1 MNEDILIVSSDKG
14 VIPRIQK
21 FVDIVG
27 RTCQSKILIISLEEY
42 DHGLDHPDFFIFDD
56 LYNLPVKSL
65 DDTKITSSDF
75 KFRKKQ
81 YWQKGRW

>member
-14 VIPRIQK
+14 IVPRIRQ

-27 RTCQSKILIISLEEY
+27 RTCQSKILVISLEEY

-56 LYNLPVKSL
+56 LYNLPVKSSEVK
-65 DDTKITSSDF
+65 TTSSDF
-75 KFRKKQ
+75 KFRKKK

>member
-27 RTCQSKILIISLEEY
+27 RTCQSKILVISLEEY
-42 DHGLDHPDFFIFDD
+42 DHGLDHPDFLIFDD
-56 LYNLPVKSL
+56 LYTGPYKSSEVK
-65 DDTKITSSDF
+65 TTSSDF